1 MVCKKA
7 FVQHFSHG
15 NKTSCFHPYFP
26 ALQAETEVTMAG
38 RKLKEL
44 FEEHLRI
51 IFPDQTFP
59 EIKQELTPTS
69 PSDSIS

>member
-1 MVCKKA
+1 MPSSL
-7 FVQHFSHG
+7 FLL
-15 NKTSCFHPYFP
+15 
-26 ALQAETEVTMAG
+26 ALQAETEVTTAG

-44 FEEHLRI
+44 FEEQLRI

-59 EIKQELTPTS
+59 EIKLEITPTS